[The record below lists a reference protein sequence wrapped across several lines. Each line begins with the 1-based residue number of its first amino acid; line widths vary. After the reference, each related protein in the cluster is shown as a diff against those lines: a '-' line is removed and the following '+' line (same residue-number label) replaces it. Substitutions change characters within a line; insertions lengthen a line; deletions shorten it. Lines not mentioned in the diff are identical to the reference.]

1 MRAAEDEASQRRSR
15 LASGEAPP
23 DGPTYLAVDLEVR
36 SRRSLG
42 PLLAE
47 WPQAQTPG
55 RTLGTGPKWLVITGM
70 AAPGMRHR
78 VRDTAD
84 SRIGE
89 LVAVIEALPQAA
101 RRCWDEAISRTFD
114 IGIEAP
120 PGPTRGKGI
129 PISQRSVEA
138 MARVGGKLVVTVYP
152 PTPD

>member
-1 MRAAEDEASQRRSR
+1 MREEPPRRQRTARKPREGWAKAAKAMRAAEDEASQRRSR

-55 RTLGTGPKWLVITGM
+55 RSHGTCPKWLVITG
-70 AAPGMRHR
+70 
-78 VRDTAD
+78 
-84 SRIGE
+84 I
-89 LVAVIEALPQAA
+89 AA